1 MATKD
6 VVKAQTSA
14 ELLSFIINQTPEL
27 SQNIDLPVQ
36 GQSIKEI
43 GKIIIDN
50 QRYRNAFI
58 NTVNLIGATV
68 IKRNAYENPWKVFTE
83 KGELNF
89 GQQIREIILE
99 LCNVYDYN
107 EEFNNKE
114 NFLKTE
120 VPNVFQYIHEINF
133 QKYYQTSTS
142 DNQLRMAFENE
153 DLFSFVDQT
162 VSMMWTSYQYDCY
175 QISKYMLC
183 RRMCD
188 GTMPSFKIENYD
200 TLTVRQRVAK
210 IKNYSNLMTFMSP
223 NYNPAGVHRATLFE
237 NQILIVNTNF
247 QADYETDT
255 LATSFFRNDA
265 EMKAQMALI
274 DGFENFDDARLKKVL
289 KNAYVPFTENEKNYL
304 KNVPCVLIGDD
315 FFMNYYYA
323 LDNASE
329 TKQTEFFNPTT
340 LENNHF
346 LHVWKVFST
355 SPFANCAVFTKDD
368 VTVSKV
374 TVNPAT
380 VTSSV
385 NQSVQF
391 TANVET
397 TGFANK
403 AVTWKSSNDK
413 VTIDSNGKAQIAS
426 DATGSATITATS
438 VFDTSKN
445 GTATLTISAGA
456 GA

>member
-153 DLFSFVDQT
+153 DLFSFVDQA

-188 GTMPSFKIENYD
+188 GTMPSCKIENYD

-223 NYNPAGVHRATLFE
+223 NYNPAGVHRSTLFE

-426 DATGSATITATS
+426 DATGTATITATS